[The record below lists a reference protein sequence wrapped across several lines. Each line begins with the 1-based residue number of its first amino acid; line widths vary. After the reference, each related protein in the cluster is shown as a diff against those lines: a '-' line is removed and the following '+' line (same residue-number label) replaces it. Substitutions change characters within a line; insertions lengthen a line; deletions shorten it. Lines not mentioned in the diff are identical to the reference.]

1 MNSGYKC
8 LSPEKKTTLKLDNI
22 VYSSSESG
30 VNDLEIDLVAI
41 LWDNGLISKDLVCE
55 IYGKEKKIKK
65 IIERLKYLQVVAQR
79 YI

>member
-1 MNSGYKC
+1 M
-8 LSPEKKTTLKLDNI
+8 
-22 VYSSSESG
+22 
-30 VNDLEIDLVAI
+30 NDLEIDLVAI

-55 IYGKEKKIKK
+55 IYGKEKIKK